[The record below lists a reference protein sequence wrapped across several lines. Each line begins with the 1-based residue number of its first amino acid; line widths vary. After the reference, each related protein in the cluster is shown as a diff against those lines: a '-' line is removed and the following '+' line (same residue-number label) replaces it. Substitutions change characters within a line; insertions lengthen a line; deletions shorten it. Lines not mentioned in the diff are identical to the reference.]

1 MSHETRRTFAII
13 SHPDA
18 GKTTLTEKL
27 LLFGGAINTAGQV
40 KARKNGRSARSDWM
54 NIEQERGISVTTSVM
69 TFEHENTIF
78 NLLDTPG
85 HEDFSEDTYRTLT
98 AVDSA
103 VMVIDASKGIES
115 MTRKL
120 FEVCRLRDIPII
132 TFVNKMDRES
142 RDPFDLLDEI
152 QDTLALETSPVT
164 WPVGMGADFRGC
176 YDVHNDRMIVLEENI
191 KARLPRTVEC
201 KGLNDPL
208 LETCMTP
215 NQRVRLEEEVNLVRE
230 ACAPLKMQAFR
241 DGYLTPVYFG
251 SGLRNFGIREL
262 IDGLLTFAPPP
273 RPQPSNPRTVS
284 PEEGKVSGF
293 VFKVQANMDL
303 NHRDRIAFL
312 RLCSGVFRRGM
323 KMYNVRTGKHMSIQ
337 NPVFF
342 FSRGRESADEAAA
355 GDIIGIPNHGTL
367 SVGDTLTEGEPL
379 YFTGIPNFAPEI
391 LRRVVLKDKLK
402 SKHLKRA
409 LESLAEEG
417 VTQVFRS
424 LSGTDWIVGV
434 VGALQLD
441 VLENRLMAE
450 YGLEIGFEAT
460 NFHTARWISSDDRK
474 AIEKF
479 VASYK
484 NFVAM
489 DKNEEYVFLPR
500 SEWVLNNCREEWPD
514 LKFSSVRERGFRL
527 DL

>member
-1 MSHETRRTFAII
+1 
-13 SHPDA
+13 
-18 GKTTLTEKL
+18 
-27 LLFGGAINTAGQV
+27 
-40 KARKNGRSARSDWM
+40 
-54 NIEQERGISVTTSVM
+54 
-69 TFEHENTIF
+69 
-78 NLLDTPG
+78 
-85 HEDFSEDTYRTLT
+85 
-98 AVDSA
+98 
-103 VMVIDASKGIES
+103 
-115 MTRKL
+115 
-120 FEVCRLRDIPII
+120 
-132 TFVNKMDRES
+132 
-142 RDPFDLLDEI
+142 
-152 QDTLALETSPVT
+152 
-164 WPVGMGADFRGC
+164 
-176 YDVHNDRMIVLEENI
+176 
-191 KARLPRTVEC
+191 
-201 KGLNDPL
+201 
-208 LETCMTP
+208 
-215 NQRVRLEEEVNLVRE
+215 
-230 ACAPLKMQAFR
+230 
-241 DGYLTPVYFG
+241 
-251 SGLRNFGIREL
+251 
-262 IDGLLTFAPPP
+262 
-273 RPQPSNPRTVS
+273 
-284 PEEGKVSGF
+284 
-293 VFKVQANMDL
+293 
-303 NHRDRIAFL
+303 
-312 RLCSGVFRRGM
+312 M

-367 SVGDTLTEGEPL
+367 SVGDTLTEGESL

-450 YGLEIGFEAT
+450 YGLEIGFETT
-460 NFHTARWISSDDRK
+460 NFHTARWISSDSK
-474 AIEKF
+474 KSIEKF

-514 LKFSSVRERGFRL
+514 LKFASVRERGFRL